1 MCVSLYIHKRL
12 WQETKKPVRGLLP
25 ERGAGMGQG
34 AGFSVF
40 LFVFL
45 TIKILIRKRE
55 RITNRQVRE
64 MSPLGTEVEDRFR
77 VTRDSL
83 CF

>member
-12 WQETKKPVRGLLP
+12 WQETKNPSTGYSQRG
-25 ERGAGMGQG
+25 EGAWRRGQA
-34 AGFSVF
+34 FVF

-45 TIKILIRKRE
+45 TIKILIRERE

-64 MSPLGTEVEDRFR
+64 MSPLSTEVEDRFR

-83 CF
+83 RF